1 MKKAYNDA
9 RFKIQQQREA
19 QRQQQLRR
27 PYAFDP
33 NVAAAAAPAAAPEMA
48 LVSGAVWY
56 KQQGFRAY
64 NQALGRCIR
73 NQMDYGASQLD
84 VRLAYRAFQNN
95 SGLFHPSN
103 NRSRGNTNSA
113 RQPNHK
119 HAHHAHG

>member
-9 RFKIQQQREA
+9 RCKMQQRRQLQLQQQ
-19 QRQQQLRR
+19 QRR

-33 NVAAAAAPAAAPEMA
+33 NAPATAAAGAAPEMA

-73 NQMDYGASQLD
+73 NNQDYGGWGA
-84 VRLAYRAFQNN
+84 AE
-95 SGLFHPSN
+95 
-103 NRSRGNTNSA
+103 SRHRELMGSPTL
-113 RQPNHK
+113 QTL
-119 HAHHAHG
+119 

>member
-9 RFKIQQQREA
+9 RCNMQQQREA
-19 QRQQQLRR
+19 QRQQQQRR

-33 NVAAAAAPAAAPEMA
+33 NNAAAAAAPEMA

-73 NQMDYGASQLD
+73 NQMDYGVSRAC
-84 VRLAYRAFQNN
+84 VLARV
-95 SGLFHPSN
+95 
-103 NRSRGNTNSA
+103 
-113 RQPNHK
+113 
-119 HAHHAHG
+119 